1 MGLFGRPTGKSFIL
15 DSSEEVNKQL
25 KRLQLL
31 TTNKV
36 LNENI
41 ICGLDLN
48 FLSYYNTRMD
58 LLDWCKV
65 FRF

>member
-15 DSSEEVNKQL
+15 DPYEKVNKQL

-31 TTNKV
+31 PTNNV

-41 ICGLDLN
+41 ICGLDFN
-48 FLSYYNTRMD
+48 FFK
-58 LLDWCKV
+58 LL
-65 FRF
+65 

>member
-1 MGLFGRPTGKSFIL
+1 MGLFGRPAGKSFIL
-15 DSSEEVNKQL
+15 DPSEEVNRQL

-31 TTNKV
+31 TTNNV

-48 FLSYYNTRMD
+48 FFKITISQEWIYWST
-58 LLDWCKV
+58 V